1 MRLPKL
7 LAGLALA
14 SLVLAAC
21 GTSTGGTSNKG
32 AIKIGVE
39 LPELGGETSNG
50 LPTLNGVKFAVDQT
64 KTVEGFTLSVANFD
78 DAVNGVHDPQ
88 KGAQNVNQLV
98 EDSKVLGLMT
108 PLNLSV
114 ATAETPIIN

>member
-14 SLVLAAC
+14 SLGLAAC

-32 AIKIGVE
+32 DIKIGVE
-39 LPELGGETSNG
+39 LPESGGETSNG
-50 LPTLNGVKFAVDQT
+50 IPTLNGVKFAVDQT
-64 KTVEGFTLSVANFD
+64 KTVEGYTLKVSNFD

-88 KGAQNVNQLV
+88 KGAQNVQQ
-98 EDSKVLGLMT
+98 M
-108 PLNLSV
+108 LSDPKTV
-114 ATAETPIIN
+114 AMVGP